1 MDCAASRN
9 HVVEHMIYL
18 MQGKADPYEVP
29 KSLGMF
35 QMLESPKNI
44 TTTLVAQRIMANH
57 EIYEVIFY
65 CPVV

>member
-1 MDCAASRN
+1 
-9 HVVEHMIYL
+9 

-57 EIYEVIFY
+57 EIYAVIFY
-65 CPVV
+65 CPVVWD